1 MIISIRTPVFI
12 LAINLNCLLYTSRK
26 PVIIIGARQ
35 VGKSYT
41 VRQLGQTAFN
51 SDFVEINFE
60 KRADLH
66 LVFEQNLD
74 VKRIIAELSIA
85 LDHTIIPGQTLLF
98 FDEIQACP
106 KALMCLRY
114 FYEDLPAL
122 HVIAAGSLLEFQLKN
137 ISFPVGRVEM
147 KYMYPLTFMEYLDAI
162 GQSRITTAIKD
173 RSNNPWVK

>member
-1 MIISIRTPVFI
+1 MLRNIDSD
-12 LAINLNCLLYTSRK
+12 LINWRKRAGRK

-98 FDEIQACP
+98 FDEI
-106 KALMCLRY
+106 
-114 FYEDLPAL
+114 
-122 HVIAAGSLLEFQLKN
+122 
-137 ISFPVGRVEM
+137 
-147 KYMYPLTFMEYLDAI
+147 
-162 GQSRITTAIKD
+162 
-173 RSNNPWVK
+173 NNTN